1 MSITKFHSPFDYFKQ
16 IVKQLYP
23 TVTHLECDSWSHN
36 VAPIQ
41 YHDGDM
47 TRTEYPPLVSWR
59 ISDRRFNYVLA
70 PKFRTVDYNDFVSII
85 SGSARRTVV
94 DYKEQEQLILELIKY
109 TVEGKTTEEI
119 NAILQRLEGQN
130 ESYRN
135 HY

>member
-1 MSITKFHSPFDYFKQ
+1 MLPSQMTSPFDYFKQ

-36 VAPIQ
+36 VKPIQ

-47 TRTEYPPLVSWR
+47 TRTEYPPVVSWR
-59 ISDRRFNYVLA
+59 IGNNRFRYVLA

-85 SGSARRTVV
+85 SGSSRRTVV

-109 TVEGKTTEEI
+109 SVEGKTSEEI
-119 NAILQRLEGQN
+119 NSILEQTRD
-130 ESYRN
+130 RN
-135 HY
+135 DY